1 MQGQKAVVVLIIAMV
16 ITGGIGFFANFEKQ
30 GVDKTEYN
38 PIGNMDAFVSA
49 NSERA
54 KESEVYNSI
63 YNVTGW
69 TPNGGVQ
76 TIPTGSTNQ
85 YVLTGEV
92 INTVTN
98 SGTYDVTGKGTLVR
112 DSYNAQGL
120 GLTGFKTNWSNV
132 VWNPRSGDH
141 LSLTQNM
148 TSNVVGP
155 VVGGYGQQN
164 YVIAQPAGTD
174 VYYWDRTFIKVNN
187 TVAVSYDNGKQMNF
201 TPLSTIISA
210 PTELPNTY
218 YRLSFNESV
227 DFLVNYTMTYSL
239 DSYWQ
244 GSDAAYGD
252 HYINLTGTIS
262 TNVDYMQYNFSTQR
276 WVAYDGSNNYL
287 WSYPSSQI
295 LVYSESTGS
304 FDYSITTYSV
314 SLPTYADPTK
324 YVVISTDMV
333 WSNFD
338 KNESLI
344 NSEVSILI
352 KGTGQI
358 RIGNGEESTDYLT
371 DILTISMDGGKYY
384 VNNVLIGSYV
394 GLRITLSS
402 TSNAITVQ
410 GILNELTDPD
420 TPVLNYTLGSV
431 TYTIP
436 FGSDIP
442 LMYRLQFI
450 PIGSM
455 QAFIDSTSVLTDPN
469 QIMWSN
475 IDLNLSDYF
484 GEYLSEGNEKLRI
497 LLQGFVRYG
506 ESININGEDYDLSNN
521 GITITT
527 TEIITPAQGEPGD
540 EDYVPP
546 VVKTRDIFFTLN
558 GLAIDYYLGHVYL
571 RQYNGTNSV
580 DLGEIDTYILSMK
593 GVWYFSSTTSE
604 IHTYRGTEDVWKPGW
619 DIDMNTTLLLFAGCV
634 IFLSVIMMMRFR
646 DMMDWEDIVILI
658 CSIVLPLV
666 LVAV

>member
-1 MQGQKAVVVLIIAMV
+1 MQGQKAVVVLIIAMI

-30 GVDKTEYN
+30 NVDKTEYN

-69 TPNGGVQ
+69 TPNDGVQ
-76 TIPTGSTNQ
+76 EIPTGSTNQ

-98 SGTYDVTGKGTLVR
+98 SGTYNVTGKGTLIR
-112 DSYNAQGL
+112 DSWNAQGA

-132 VWNPRSGDH
+132 VWNPNAGDH
-141 LSLTQNM
+141 LSLVQNL
-148 TSNVVGP
+148 TPNVVGP
-155 VVGGYGQQN
+155 VVGGYGQQ
-164 YVIAQPAGTD
+164 YYSIAQPAGTD
-174 VYYWDRTFIKVNN
+174 VYYWQRAFIKVNDA
-187 TVAVSYDNGKQMNF
+187 VAVSYDNSKQMNF
-201 TPLSTIISA
+201 TPLSTIINA

-227 DFLVNYTMTYSL
+227 DFLVNYTMTYSY
-239 DSYWQ
+239 DFYWQ
-244 GSDAAYGD
+244 GSDAQYVD
-252 HYINLTGTIS
+252 NFINLTGTVS

-295 LVYSESTGS
+295 LAYSESTGS
-304 FDYSITTYSV
+304 FDYSMTTYTV

-324 YVVISTDMV
+324 YVEITTDMV

-338 KNESLI
+338 QNETLI
-344 NSEVSILI
+344 NSEVSILV

-358 RIGNGEESTDYLT
+358 KIGDGEESTDYLNN
-371 DILTISMDGGKYY
+371 ILTISMNGGKYY
-384 VNNVLIGSYV
+384 VNNVLIGSYI

-402 TSNAITVQ
+402 TSNTITVQ

-436 FGSDIP
+436 FGSDVP

-475 IDLNLSDYF
+475 INLNLSDYF
-484 GEYLSEGNEKLRI
+484 GEYLSDGNEKLRV

-506 ESININGEDYDLSNN
+506 DSIKINGEDYDLSNN

-527 TEIITPAQGEPGD
+527 TEIITPAKGEPGD
-540 EDYVPP
+540 EDYVPA
-546 VVKTRDIFFTLN
+546 VTKTRDIFFTLN
-558 GLAIDYYLGHVYL
+558 GLAIDYYMGHVYL
-571 RQYNGTNSV
+571 RQYNGINSV
-580 DLGEIDTYILSMK
+580 DLGEINTYILSMT
-593 GVWYFSSTTSE
+593 GTWYFSSTTSE

-634 IFLSVIMMMRFR
+634 IFLSVVMMMRFR
-646 DMMDWEDIVILI
+646 DTMDWEDIVILI
-658 CSIVLPLV
+658 CSVVLPLV